1 NRFAALEQLY
11 QDRVVAAKYRQ
22 KIDTQKKT
30 TEKYRLPENRT
41 DRSYLTPD
49 EREKHLC
56 QGLCFKCHKKGHR
69 SMDPKDGFIAK
80 EEIRSTPASQEKPA
94 QDPTKVA
101 EDTILLNWFKKLDKI
116 DQQEIQ
122 EKSKTTLADDEDQLK
137 MAIFLKFSREDRQK
151 ICNEMTKARANQ
163 WVAKIQAFVR
173 EFDECD
179 RPAVIQE
186 IKRLWG
192 WNKKTPPAPPP
203 VSLSPVITTD
213 TDCQSMCI
221 PISLETNQTIET
233 KALVDSG
240 AGGIFIDSRF
250 AALHQFPLEPLD
262 TPI

>member
-1 NRFAALEQLY
+1 
-11 QDRVVAAKYRQ
+11 
-22 KIDTQKKT
+22 
-30 TEKYRLPENRT
+30 
-41 DRSYLTPD
+41 
-49 EREKHLC
+49 
-56 QGLCFKCHKKGHR
+56 
-69 SMDPKDGFIAK
+69 MDHKDGFITK
-80 EEIRSTPASQEKPA
+80 EEIRLTPASQEKTT
-94 QDPTKVA
+94 QDPTEVA
-101 EDTILLNWFKKLDKI
+101 EDTILLNWFKKLDKT

-122 EKSKTTLADDEDQLK
+122 QKSKTTLADNEDQLK

-163 WVAKIQAFVR
+163 WVAKIRAFVR

-213 TDCQSMCI
+213 TDRQSMRI

-262 TPI
+262 TPIRVWNADDTLNKVGAVTHCTKINMTVGGQTKQTRFLITGLGRET